1 MSQLDI
7 ARTTDDPPALL
18 HVIDGHVARIVF
30 NRPGVLNAIDVS
42 TARLFLEACRSIA
55 ATPDVRVV
63 VMEGAGRSFVAGGD
77 LKVFQQD
84 RGRIAKDLIDPMH
97 EGLDL
102 LVRSPAPLVASVHG
116 VVAGAGLS
124 LALACDLAIA
134 ASGTRFNM
142 AYLNVGA
149 SCDVG
154 ASWSLPRVVGLR
166 KAMEIALLNP
176 MLDAAEALRL
186 GLVNG
191 VVAADDLPSAADE
204 MVHRLAAGPPI
215 ATGHMK
221 RLLRASSARSLTEQL
236 LAEREAFAACV
247 ATEDFTEALS
257 AFVDKRPAC
266 YTGH

>member
-1 MSQLDI
+1 LYV
-7 ARTTDDPPALL
+7 R
-18 HVIDGHVARIVF
+18 DGHVARIAF
-30 NRPGVLNAIDVS
+30 NRPAALNAIDVN
-42 TARLFLEACRSIA
+42 TARLFLAACRSIA
-55 ATPDVRVV
+55 ADANVRVV
-63 VMEGAGRSFVAGGD
+63 VMEGAGRSFVVGGD
-77 LKVFQQD
+77 LKVFRQD
-84 RGRIAKDLIDPMH
+84 RSRIAKDLIDPMH
-97 EGLDL
+97 EGLEL
-102 LVRSPAPLVASVHG
+102 LARSPAPLVAGLHG

-186 GLVNG
+186 GLVNR
-191 VVAADDLPSAADE
+191 VVPTDELPSAVE
-204 MVHRLAAGPPI
+204 EIVRRLAAGPPI

-221 RLLRASSARSLTEQL
+221 RLLRESCTRSLAGQL
-236 LAEREAFAACV
+236 LAEREAFEACV
-247 ATEDFTEALS
+247 ATEDFTEALD
-257 AFVDKRPAC
+257 AFVDKRAAH
-266 YTGH
+266 YEGR